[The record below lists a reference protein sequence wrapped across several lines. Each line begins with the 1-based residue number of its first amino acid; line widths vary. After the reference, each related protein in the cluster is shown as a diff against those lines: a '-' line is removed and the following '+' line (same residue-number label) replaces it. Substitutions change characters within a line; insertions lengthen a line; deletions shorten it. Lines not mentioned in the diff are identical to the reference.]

1 MRAHLRHHS
10 TSRDRERG
18 SVSLWMVTAV
28 MAMII
33 LTGLAVD
40 LGGQVLT
47 RQHAANVA
55 AQAARAGGQQ
65 LQASRAIRGQGV
77 RTDPALAAAA
87 ARAYL
92 AASDVPGTVQLRG
105 STAVI
110 IHTSATYHTKFLG
123 IIGIDRLPVTGLHTT
138 MQGSGRRLLAADA
151 RGSGDIS
158 CATRWQSPLPARWL
172 EPATR
177 CR

>member
-1 MRAHLRHHS
+1 MRAHLGRAWTNRKS
-10 TSRDRERG
+10 ERG
-18 SVSLWMVTAV
+18 SVSLWMVTAA

-47 RQHAANVA
+47 RQRVADVA
-55 AQAARAGGQQ
+55 AHAARAGGQQ

-92 AASDVPGTVQLRG
+92 APPMSSGRCS
-105 STAVI
+105 STATPQWSSI
-110 IHTSATYHTKFLG
+110 P
-123 IIGIDRLPVTGLHTT
+123 RRPTT
-138 MQGSGRRLLAADA
+138 RS
-151 RGSGDIS
+151 S
-158 CATRWQSPLPARWL
+158 SPSS
-172 EPATR
+172 ESTD

>member
-1 MRAHLRHHS
+1 MANVMDSPLPQPW
-10 TSRDRERG
+10 TARDRERG
-18 SVSLWMVTAV
+18 SISLWMVTAA

-40 LGGQVLT
+40 LGGQVLS
-47 RQHAANVA
+47 RQHVANVA

-87 ARAYL
+87 ARSYL
-92 AASDVPGTVQLRG
+92 AASDVVGTVQLRG

-110 IHTSATYHTKFLG
+110 VHTSATYHTKFLG
-123 IIGIDRLPVTGLHTT
+123 VIGIDRLPVTGSAESRIVRTV
-138 MQGSGRRLLAADA
+138 QGVER
-151 RGSGDIS
+151 
-158 CATRWQSPLPARWL
+158 
-172 EPATR
+172 
-177 CR
+177 

>member
-1 MRAHLRHHS
+1 MRAHLQRDS
-10 TSRDRERG
+10 TNRDCERG
-18 SVSLWMVTAV
+18 SVSLWMVTAA

-33 LTGLAVD
+33 LAGLAVD

-47 RQHAANVA
+47 RQHVNNVA

-87 ARAYL
+87 ARSYL
-92 AASDVPGTVQLRG
+92 AASDVVGTVQLRG

-110 IHTSATYHTKFLG
+110 VHTSATAHW
-123 IIGIDRLPVTGLHTT
+123 DA
-138 MQGSGRRLLAADA
+138 GRAADH
-151 RGSGDIS
+151 RHPH
-158 CATRWQSPLPARWL
+158 RPARHLGQSWRK
-172 EPATR
+172 PATGSAALAVR
-177 CR
+177 RGQRAEEP

>member
-1 MRAHLRHHS
+1 MADVMDSHLPQPW
-10 TSRDRERG
+10 TARDRERG
-18 SVSLWMVTAV
+18 SVSLWMVTAA

-47 RQHAANVA
+47 RQHVADVA

-92 AASDVPGTVQLRG
+92 AASDVVGTVQLRG

-110 IHTSATYHTKFLG
+110 VHTTATYHTKFLG
-123 IIGIDRLPVTGLHTT
+123 IIGIDHLPVTGSAESRIVRAVN
-138 MQGSGRRLLAADA
+138 GVER
-151 RGSGDIS
+151 
-158 CATRWQSPLPARWL
+158 
-172 EPATR
+172 
-177 CR
+177 

>member
-1 MRAHLRHHS
+1 MRERLLRCWTNPKS
-10 TSRDRERG
+10 ERG
-18 SVSLWMVTAV
+18 SVSLWMVTAA

-33 LTGLAVD
+33 LVGLAVD

-47 RQHAANVA
+47 RQHVANVA

-65 LQASRAIRGQGV
+65 LQASRAIRGEGV

-92 AASDVPGTVQLRG
+92 AASDVFGTVQLRG

-110 IHTSATYHTKFLG
+110 VHASATYNTKLLG
-123 IIGIDRLPVTGLHTT
+123 LIGIDQLQVTGSAESRIVRAVN
-138 MQGSGRRLLAADA
+138 G
-151 RGSGDIS
+151 
-158 CATRWQSPLPARWL
+158 L
-172 EPATR
+172 ER
-177 CR
+177 

>member
-1 MRAHLRHHS
+1 MRAHQRRGW
-10 TSRDRERG
+10 TNCNRERG
-18 SVSLWMVTAV
+18 SVSLWMVTAA

-40 LGGQVLT
+40 LGGQVLS
-47 RQHAANVA
+47 RQHVANVA

-65 LQASRAIRGQGV
+65 LQASRAIRGQDV

-92 AASDVPGTVQLRG
+92 AAADVVGTVQLRG

-110 IHTSATYHTKFLG
+110 VHTSATYHTKFIG
-123 IIGIDRLPVTGLHTT
+123 II
-138 MQGSGRRLLAADA
+138 
-151 RGSGDIS
+151 
-158 CATRWQSPLPARWL
+158 
-172 EPATR
+172 
-177 CR
+177 